1 MPKFIKYIGLL
12 IFLHMSFLPAYSQ
25 TDSCASVLSKAGKLY
40 EEGKIDEIPALLAP
54 CMAEGFTRNQKI
66 EAYKLIILVYL
77 FDDDQV
83 NAENTMVE
91 FLKKYPE
98 YEIMPNDPVEFVYLF
113 NSYRTTS
120 IFSLNMSFG
129 TNLASPRIIEPFST
143 ADMTNTK
150 ISHSIGAGFVVNLGI
165 SRDIA
170 KKLTLNLDLVY
181 STSQYKFKESGNFIV
196 NGVNINSA
204 NLSFAERLEK
214 IDIPLTA
221 VYDIRAHNLY
231 YFLRSGIGY
240 SRILKANG
248 IPNRQFD
255 INSQPVGGGAIDIT
269 GQRIR
274 NSIFLVMGGGLKYK
288 VPRGYL
294 VLDARLNIGVMNIV
308 NSPNRDN
315 TPEIWAR
322 YQYIDSDFALNTLY
336 ITFGYHFSF
345 YQPKK
350 QR

>member
-1 MPKFIKYIGLL
+1 MPKFKKYTWLAFFL
-12 IFLHMSFLPAYSQ
+12 IMSVFSAYSQ
-25 TDSCASVLSKAGKLY
+25 TDSCTAVLSKAGKLY

-98 YEIMPNDPVEFVYLF
+98 YEIMTNDPVEFVYLF

-120 IFSLNMSFG
+120 IFSLNLSFG
-129 TNLASPRIIEPFST
+129 TNLASPRIIESYST

-150 ISHSIGAGFVVNLGI
+150 SSHSIGAGFLVNLGI

-170 KKLTLNLDLVY
+170 KHLALNLDLIY
-181 STSQYKFKESGNFIV
+181 STSQYTFKESGNFVIDDQ
-196 NGVNINSA
+196 NQNSVK
-204 NLSFAERLEK
+204 LSFAEKMEK
-214 IDIPLTA
+214 LDIPLTA
-221 VYDIRAHNLY
+221 VYDIRSHNLY
-231 YFLRSGIGY
+231 YFFRSGIGY
-240 SRILKANG
+240 SRILKASG

-255 INSQPVGGGAIDIT
+255 INSPPVGGGAIDIT
-269 GQRIR
+269 GHRVR
-274 NSIFLVMGGGLKYK
+274 NNIFMVIGGGLKYK

-294 VLDARLNIGVMNIV
+294 VLDARWNIGVMNIV
-308 NSPNRDN
+308 NSSERYA
-315 TPEIWAR
+315 TPEIWSR
-322 YQYIDSDFALNTLY
+322 YHYLESDFALNTFS